1 MRFDAAACIGALQK
15 HLVTTLLAM
24 AEEYKAYAA
33 SEMLTPEGR
42 EDLTTGEIEA
52 LGTFLAVNVV
62 GGAWATMDE
71 WGTGSLMDESN
82 PALENYRNSRMWNPR
97 RHDTI
102 IRGRP
107 KGQYTNIFGETK
119 VSSGSMAGLD
129 LEYLSN
135 IGELPF
141 DIRVQP
147 PSHAMQTTARWMQ
160 VTRVRQ
166 IWIEALQTFPWGR
179 FFVVTQD

>member
-15 HLVTTLLAM
+15 HLVTALLAM

-62 GGAWATMDE
+62 GGAWATMDVF
-71 WGTGSLMDESN
+71 GKGSLMDRDN
-82 PALENYRNSRMWNPR
+82 PALEDYKNSPMWNPYR
-97 RHDTI
+97 TDDNA
-102 IRGRP
+102 IRSRARGP
-107 KGQYTNIFGETK
+107 YINIFGETV
-119 VSSGSMAGLD
+119 VSTSNVGGIN
-129 LEYLSN
+129 LE
-135 IGELPF
+135 EKDDDRFKPM
-141 DIRVQP
+141 P
-147 PSHAMQTTARWMQ
+147 PSHALQRAADWMRIQ
-160 VTRVRQ
+160 RVRQ
-166 IWIEALQTFPWGR
+166 IWVEALQTFPWGR

>member
-1 MRFDAAACIGALQK
+1 
-15 HLVTTLLAM
+15 
-24 AEEYKAYAA
+24 
-33 SEMLTPEGR
+33 
-42 EDLTTGEIEA
+42 
-52 LGTFLAVNVV
+52 
-62 GGAWATMDE
+62 MDE

-166 IWIEALQTFPWGR
+166 IWIEALRTFPWGR

>member
-1 MRFDAAACIGALQK
+1 
-15 HLVTTLLAM
+15 M
-24 AEEYKAYAA
+24 AEEYKTYVA
-33 SEMLTPEGR
+33 SEMLTPEGKD
-42 EDLTTGEIEA
+42 DLTTGEIEA

-71 WGTGSLMDESN
+71 WGTGSEMSLEN
-82 PALENYRNSRMWNPR
+82 PALEGYRDSKYWNPR
-97 RHDTI
+97 RHDTT

-119 VSSGSMAGLD
+119 TSSGGMAGLD

-147 PSHAMQTTARWMQ
+147 PSHAMETAARWMRE
-160 VTRVRQ
+160 TRVQ
-166 IWIEALQTFPWGR
+166 TIWRESLQAFHWGG
-179 FFVVTQD
+179 FFVITQD